1 MDKLNN
7 IKEMIK
13 RLFALK
19 GRSPEPYVVGA
30 WCEILKEFDI
40 KAVAQACNNAL
51 QKEGYFEIKM
61 LLDELTPNNKDI
73 AISEWDKVLR
83 VAKDGGQ
90 GLNKLS
96 NQARLA
102 LLGAG
107 GLRKLQYSDS
117 QYTVDKMQKDFI
129 ENYSRKGIANIGEN
143 YFFISDDKR
152 SIE

>member
-1 MDKLNN
+1 MNQL
-7 IKEMIK
+7 KEMIK
-13 RLFALK
+13 KLFALK

-30 WCEILKEFDI
+30 WCEVLQKFDV

-61 LLDELTPNNKDI
+61 LLDELTPNIKDI
-73 AISEWDKVLR
+73 AISEWNRAVQ
-83 VAKDGGQ
+83 VAKDGGH
-90 GLNKLS
+90 GFSKLS
-96 NQARLA
+96 SDTIKA
-102 LLGAG
+102 LRHAG
-107 GLRKLQYSDS
+107 GLRKLQYSGS

-129 ENYSRKGIANIGEN
+129 ENYSRKEVSNSREN

>member
-1 MDKLNN
+1 MNQL
-7 IKEMIK
+7 KEMIK
-13 RLFALK
+13 KLFALK
-19 GRSPEPYVVGA
+19 GRSPEPYVVAA
-30 WCEILKEFDI
+30 WCEVLQKFDV

-90 GLNKLS
+90 GFSKLS
-96 NQARLA
+96 NDARIA
-102 LLGAG
+102 LIGAG
-107 GLRKLQYSDS
+107 GIKKLQYSDS

-129 ENYSRKGIANIGEN
+129 ENYSRREVANSGEN